1 MHLRRN
7 AALAGAATFAALAAP
22 GAASAATL
30 APLKPCYVAVPSSP
44 PQVERIDIGGSGYTP
59 NSRVDIAVDGVPAVS
74 GAPVDAAGNIAPGV
88 QATAPFIAQRDK
100 AFTVTAT
107 DQGNPA
113 NVATA
118 TSRVTALNVGIQPRR
133 ARPSSRVLFRGRGF
147 TGAGK
152 VFAHYRYKGRTRRTV
167 TFTPTGPCGRF
178 TTRKTQIPV
187 SRPGTGS
194 WTVQFDQQKRYARVP
209 SSVFVRLT
217 INVTR
222 TVRFS
227 RTLEGFGLPR

>member
-1 MHLRRN
+1 MSFRRI
-7 AALAGAATFAALAAP
+7 AALWSAATLTVLVAPGVAAGAA
-22 GAASAATL
+22 L

-44 PQVERIDIGGSGYTP
+44 PQLELVGIGGGGYTP
-59 NSRVDIAVDGVPAVS
+59 NSRVDVAVDGVAAIT

-88 QATAPFIAQRDK
+88 QVPAPFVAQRDK

-107 DQGNPA
+107 DQANPA
-113 NVATA
+113 NAATA
-118 TSRVTALNVGIQPRR
+118 SSQVTALNVGIQPRR

-147 TGAGK
+147 TGAGR
-152 VFAHYRYKGRTRRTV
+152 VYAHYRFKGRTRKTV
-167 TFTPTGPCGRF
+167 SFKPSGPCGRF
-178 TTRKTQIPV
+178 TSRKRQIPV
-187 SRPGTGS
+187 SRPGTGA
-194 WTVQFDQQKRYARVP
+194 WTVQFDQQRRFARVP

-227 RTLEGFGLPR
+227 RSLEGFGLPR